1 MDGTDTVA
9 NRHVTGIRGAAGSLS
24 RRDFLLSG
32 AAAGTFAASCIS
44 TEGERKVS
52 NQPESPELSFGL
64 VTDLHYA
71 DKPPWKTR
79 YYRDSDEKLRE
90 CVETFNAGSLDFIV
104 ELGDFIDGGEKEAE
118 IEYLRAI
125 DGIFREFR
133 GPRHYVLG
141 NHDMASLSKDEFMA
155 ACGAR
160 RAYYSFDSSG
170 WHFVILDA
178 NFNEDGSPYD
188 SGNFDWT
195 ETYIPEAEQRWLA
208 EDLAGAEGRKTIVF
222 IHQILN
228 DETDPH
234 GVKNAPEVRR
244 ILEEAG
250 NVPAVFQ
257 GHMHSGGYAEVNGIH
272 YLTLR
277 AAVEGPGVESNA
289 WAIARLFPGGRLEVE
304 GFKKQRSYTLQRPE
318 G

>member
-1 MDGTDTVA
+1 MNTTETDRHA
-9 NRHVTGIRGAAGSLS
+9 AGAHVTPGTLS
-24 RRDFLLSG
+24 RRDFLVSG
-32 AAAGTFAASCIS
+32 AAAGALAVSCTS
-44 TEGERKVS
+44 TEREKNVS
-52 NQPESPELSFGL
+52 NPPESHELSFGL
-64 VTDLHYA
+64 VADLHYA
-71 DKPPWKTR
+71 DKAPWKTR

-90 CVETFNAGSLDFIV
+90 CIETFNAESPDFIV
-104 ELGDFIDGGEKEAE
+104 ELGDFIDGGEKETE
-118 IEYLRAI
+118 LEYLRTI
-125 DGIFREFR
+125 DGIFGRFR

-141 NHDMASLSKDEFMA
+141 NHDMASLSKEEFID
-155 ACGAR
+155 ACGAHGG
-160 RAYYSFDSSG
+160 YYSFDSSG
-170 WHFVILDA
+170 CHFVILDA

-188 SGNFDWT
+188 SGNFNWT
-195 ETYIPEAEQRWLA
+195 ETYIPETEQRWLA

-277 AAVEGPGVESNA
+277 AAVEGPGVENNA
-289 WAIARLFPGGRLEVE
+289 WAIVRLFSDDRVEVE
-304 GFKKQRSYTLQRPE
+304 GFKEQKSYTLRGPK